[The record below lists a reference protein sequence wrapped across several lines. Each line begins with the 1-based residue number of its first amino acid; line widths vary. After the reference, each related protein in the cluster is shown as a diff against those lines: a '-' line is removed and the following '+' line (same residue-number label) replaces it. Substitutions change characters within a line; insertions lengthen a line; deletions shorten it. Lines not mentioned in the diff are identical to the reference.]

1 MSGDDQIAMK
11 RKINAQL
18 DKLRRDQRE
27 RLERQARRR
36 AWAAGL
42 AMLALF
48 IALFIALCLASWRQQ
63 QVRDAELSSVMQCSA
78 QLSGAQLCGA
88 LPRIAVPSPAEPCV
102 AEHWTRRIDG
112 ALARSVI
119 RAVGRAA
126 VPCAALRCIAL
137 QCAALWRDALQSNGH
152 IGQTMRRPASVMAG
166 NYLHGERACSTTGL
180 KGKRTWQWKL

>member
-18 DKLRRDQRE
+18 DKLRREQRE

-63 QVRDAELSSVMQCSA
+63 RLRELQDSGVAARPSCRSA
-78 QLSGAQLCGA
+78 QY
-88 LPRIAVPSPAEPCV
+88 
-102 AEHWTRRIDG
+102 
-112 ALARSVI
+112 AR
-119 RAVGRAA
+119 G
-126 VPCAALRCIAL
+126 
-137 QCAALWRDALQSNGH
+137 DAG
-152 IGQTMRRPASVMAG
+152 RPALEPVAVAPPGRGHPGGAASCAWTPG
-166 NYLHGERACSTTGL
+166 WWAETHTLAQGGSTPPRATMVTG
-180 KGKRTWQWKL
+180 